1 MSNWYKW
8 FLSILLLMA
17 GIGIYILFRPQN
29 ILVFGLLEDL
39 GVTPIEDSNWR
50 TYKSAWQI

>member
-39 GVTPIEDSNWR
+39 WLTPIEDSNWR
-50 TYKSAWQI
+50 TYKSA